1 MSIKKDFDPV
11 GLQMSDP
18 TLIRIIIQN
27 LLSNAIKYTP
37 QSGSITLTLAQEKD
51 VIIVKVAD
59 SGCGIPLSAQKDI
72 FHKFFRADNVRDTK

>member
-1 MSIKKDFDPV
+1 
-11 GLQMSDP
+11 MSDP

-37 QSGSITLTLAQEKD
+37 LSGNITLTLAKKKD
-51 VIIVKVAD
+51 TIVIKVAD
-59 SGCGIPLSAQKDI
+59 TGCGIPLSAQKDI